1 MRNFVFILALLAL
14 AVAHGLQQSPLDM
27 KAIGKMSV
35 GDQLQKIL
43 REFPLPSFSGLL
55 SVCLPPY
62 CRLPQPRWRTPGV
75 GFVRDPIVGVRCPI
89 AFLVPPSPTPDLPLY
104 SSLTF
109 PFLSPFPEPIPVD
122 VVQGMHTAKFGPGG
136 ASADS
141 APAIAPAAS
150 HSPTSMTV
158 TKDEEDKLQKMS
170 IGDELNV
177 RRRGGGGDAGTRTE
191 EGI

>member
-1 MRNFVFILALLAL
+1 MTSFRRSCVSFPFPRSLVSSLCVYHHTAACHNLVGTHLELALYETLLLVFVSRLRARRVTIVHTHSVH
-14 AVAHGLQQSPLDM
+14 AQ
-27 KAIGKMSV
+27 SV
-35 GDQLQKIL
+35 GA
-43 REFPLPSFSGLL
+43 PASS
-55 SVCLPPY
+55 S
-62 CRLPQPRWRTPGV
+62 PRPR
-75 GFVRDPIVGVRCPI
+75 
-89 AFLVPPSPTPDLPLY
+89 PDLPLY

>member
-62 CRLPQPRWRTPGV
+62 CRLPQPRWRAPGV
-75 GFVRDPIVGVRCPI
+75 GCVRDPPVGVLCPI
-89 AFLVPPSPTPDLPLY
+89 ACPPHDHCSLAAYTPKVLEPLRPRPPVPDPTFLFIPPSRSP
-104 SSLTF
+104 SSLR
-109 PFLSPFPEPIPVD
+109 SPN
-122 VVQGMHTAKFGPGG
+122 QY
-136 ASADS
+136 
-141 APAIAPAAS
+141 
-150 HSPTSMTV
+150 
-158 TKDEEDKLQKMS
+158 L
-170 IGDELNV
+170 
-177 RRRGGGGDAGTRTE
+177 
-191 EGI
+191 